1 MYLNVIKDR
10 FLHVSKCIFTTCS
23 NVCYQSLSDQ
33 SFTYSQLDILS
44 FVFMYTCIRVKV
56 DRLWDVFNLT
66 CSP

>member
-23 NVCYQSLSDQ
+23 NVCYQGLSDQ
-33 SFTYSQLDILS
+33 SLTYSQLDILF
-44 FVFMYTCIRVKV
+44 FVFMYTCIRAKV